1 MNSIS
6 NNINKPG
13 KTKAFFICILFAL
26 AFWLIHDLGKI
37 KTIQTHVKIE
47 YKNIPPFLIPVAEL
61 PNKIVMQVN
70 GSGLKLLLNYLYLK
84 KQITVDFNKITNLNH
99 SNKIVLSKYLNNNTP
114 YSLNLK
120 ILSVSPDTIYFAEPK
135 GNQKN
140 VIVKNNLNINCKP
153 GYGIEIKEII
163 PKFITVYGSHNLLK
177 SIDTVYTESVNLFDV
192 DKSSTYNLNII
203 KISDSVYYSSNNLK
217 VVTDVQRLVDKIV
230 TLPLKI
236 KDSKQF
242 RSVNIYPNTVQVKYT
257 LMQNDEFSSDSALFN
272 AEVLIG
278 KEKKHQVILTTK
290 PSKAHVIS
298 IEPKMV
304 ELVLIK

>member
-1 MNSIS
+1 MNTIS
-6 NNINKPG
+6 NNKNKPG

-37 KTIQTHVKIE
+37 KTIQTHVKVE
-47 YKNIPPFLIPVAEL
+47 YKNIPPFLIPITEL

-84 KQITVDFNKITNLNH
+84 KQIIVDFNKITNLNH
-99 SNKIVLSKYLNNNTP
+99 SNKVVLSKYFNNNSP

-120 ILSVSPDTIYFAEPK
+120 ILSVSPDTVYFAEPK

-140 VIVKNNLNINCKP
+140 VIVKNNLSINCKP
-153 GYGIEIKEII
+153 GYDIEIKEIN
-163 PKFITVYGSHNLLK
+163 PKFITVYGSQNLLK
-177 SIDTVYTESVNLFDV
+177 SIDTVYTESINLYDI
-192 DKSSTYNLNII
+192 DKSSTYNINII
-203 KISDSVYYSSNNLK
+203 KVNDSVYYSANKLK
-217 VVTDVQRLVDKIV
+217 IVTDVQRLVDKIV

-257 LMQNDEFSSDSALFN
+257 LMQNDAFANDSSLFN

-278 KEKKHQVILTTK
+278 KEKKHQVVLTAK
-290 PSKAHVIS
+290 PSNAHIIS